1 MNKPKRPRSAMWGRS
16 ILVASALLM
25 CAGMAFAGPH
35 RNKLSKDL
43 QSLNPGDKVDV
54 IIQYAGMPSS
64 SSEGKVLRFGGARG
78 RQFRN
83 LNNIRSYRGVGAL
96 ALAELNSDS
105 NVVHVSPDRPIK
117 STSVFGQP
125 AAIDYHNE
133 TINTAM
139 AWADALDGS
148 GISVAVI
155 DSGVSAVNDLPASKI
170 VYSQDFVTPGGSGSD
185 RYGHGTH
192 VAGIIA
198 GSGADSKG
206 RGYKYTFKGV
216 APGADIVNL
225 RVLGPDGSGRDSD
238 VIAAI
243 DTAIQL
249 KGIYNIRVINLS
261 MGRGVYESY
270 VDDPLCQAVE
280 RAWNAGI
287 FVVVSA
293 GNEGRNNNAG
303 TNGYGTIT
311 APGNDPFVITVGAMN
326 TKGTKDRTDDVPASY
341 SSKGPSLFDQVVKPD
356 IVAPGNLIVSLD
368 SPQEALYTTYPDN
381 QVPISLFAGPGATRG
396 KNSYFILSGTSM
408 AAPMVSGAAALL
420 LQQNPALTPDQLKA
434 KLMKTAFKNLVQAS
448 VAVEPST
455 GQTFNLQ
462 ADIFTVGAGL
472 LDINAAVNDTALAPA
487 VVGAAESP
495 QAAVDADGHITL
507 QLQPNFVMWGS
518 GSADSQFVMWGS
530 SAAQSEFVM
539 WGSSVFNGTD
549 TAGEF
554 VMWGSDAL
562 AGEFVMWG
570 SNSQNAEFVMWGS
583 SAIFGQTETD
593 GSSGAAAETTIAGD
607 PL

>member
-25 CAGMAFAGPH
+25 CAGMALAGPN
-35 RNKLSKDL
+35 RNKLSRELQKLKSSDRVDL
-43 QSLNPGDKVDV
+43 
-54 IIQYAGMPSS
+54 IIQYAATPSTA
-64 SSEGKVLRFGGARG
+64 SESRVLRYGGTRG
-78 RQFRN
+78 RQFRR
-83 LNNIRSYRGVGAL
+83 LNRFASYRGVGAA
-96 ALAELNSDS
+96 ALANLNNDA
-105 NVVHVSPDRPIK
+105 NVVHVSIDHRIR

-125 AAIDYHNE
+125 AQLDYHNE
-133 TINTAM
+133 TMNTAM
-139 AWADALDGS
+139 AWANGLDGS
-148 GISVAVI
+148 GIAVAVI
-155 DSGVSAVNDLPASKI
+155 DSGVSAVDDLTASRI
-170 VYSQDFVTPGGSGSD
+170 IFSQDFYAPGGDGSD
-185 RYGHGTH
+185 QYGHGTH

-198 GSGADSKG
+198 GSGADSTG
-206 RGYKYTFKGV
+206 PAYSYTFKGV
-216 APGADIVNL
+216 APGANIVNL
-225 RVLGPDGSGRDSD
+225 RVLGPDGSGQDSD

-243 DTAIQL
+243 DTAIQF
-249 KGIYNIRVINLS
+249 KDTYNIRVINLS

-311 APGNDPFVITVGAMN
+311 APGNDPFVITVGALN
-326 TKGTKDRTDDVPASY
+326 GKGTPDRTDDIPASY
-341 SSKGPSLFDQVVKPD
+341 SSKGPSLFDHVVKPD
-356 IVAPGNLIVSLD
+356 IVAPGNLIVSL
-368 SPQEALYTTYPDN
+368 YTPHETLNAEYPDN
-381 QVPISLFAGPGATRG
+381 QVPASLFVNQGVTAPA
-396 KNSYFILSGTSM
+396 NDYFILSGTSM

-434 KLMKTAFKNLVQAS
+434 SLMKTAYKNLVQAS

-472 LDINAAVNDTALAPA
+472 LDIDAALNDTDLAPP

-495 QAAVDADGHITL
+495 LAAVDANGQLVL

-518 GSADSQFVMWGS
+518 GSTNSEFVMWGS

-539 WGSSVFNGTD
+539 WGSSVFDGAD

-554 VMWGSDAL
+554 VMWGSSAL
-562 AGEFVMWG
+562 ASEFVMWG
-570 SNSQNAEFVMWGS
+570 SSATQSEFVMWGS
-583 SAIFGQTETD
+583 SAIFGQSVM
-593 GSSGAAAETTIAGD
+593 GGASQTAAEATIGGD
-607 PL
+607 VR